1 MKIIVDGMGGDNA
14 PLAVLQGCAQAV
26 TEYGVEIIITGKKQE
41 LERLM
46 EENEISRQNIS
57 IIDAPTVISMEDDP
71 ISVVKDKRN
80 SSMGLAFDLL
90 KNGDGDAMLSAGNT
104 GALLT
109 GATLIV
115 KRIDGVKRAAL
126 APVIPNKSG
135 LVMLIDSGATV
146 DCRPEFLEQYGLMG
160 SVYMKKMYD
169 ITNPRVGLANNGTED
184 CKGTD
189 LYIAS
194 NKLLRENKN
203 INFVGNVEGRGLML
217 GECDVYVSDG
227 FTGNLI
233 LKTVEGTSLFFL
245 DFMKKLFRK
254 SIISKLAAVLV
265 MKDIKAFKKK
275 SDYKEIGGA
284 ALLGISKPVIK
295 AHGSSDAKAI
305 KNAINQAKI
314 FASSEIIEEISEN
327 IKQR

>member
-115 KRIDGVKRAAL
+115 KRIDRVKRAAL
-126 APVIPNKSG
+126 APVIPNNSG

-245 DFMKKLFRK
+245 DFMKKLFGK

>member
-57 IIDAPTVISMEDDP
+57 IIDAPAVISMEDDP

-245 DFMKKLFRK
+245 DFMKKLFGK

>member
-115 KRIDGVKRAAL
+115 KRIDRVKRAAL

-135 LVMLIDSGATV
+135 LVMLIDSGANS
-146 DCRPEFLEQYGLMG
+146 RL
-160 SVYMKKMYD
+160 
-169 ITNPRVGLANNGTED
+169 
-184 CKGTD
+184 
-189 LYIAS
+189 
-194 NKLLRENKN
+194 
-203 INFVGNVEGRGLML
+203 
-217 GECDVYVSDG
+217 
-227 FTGNLI
+227 
-233 LKTVEGTSLFFL
+233 
-245 DFMKKLFRK
+245 
-254 SIISKLAAVLV
+254 
-265 MKDIKAFKKK
+265 
-275 SDYKEIGGA
+275 
-284 ALLGISKPVIK
+284 
-295 AHGSSDAKAI
+295 
-305 KNAINQAKI
+305 QAGVP
-314 FASSEIIEEISEN
+314 
-327 IKQR
+327 

>member
-57 IIDAPTVISMEDDP
+57 IIDAPSVISMEDDP

-245 DFMKKLFRK
+245 DFMKKLFGK

>member
-245 DFMKKLFRK
+245 DFMKKLFGK

>member
-14 PLAVLQGCAQAV
+14 PLAVLQSCAQAV

-115 KRIDGVKRAAL
+115 KRIDRVKRAAL

-245 DFMKKLFRK
+245 DFMKKLFGK

>member
-115 KRIDGVKRAAL
+115 KRIDRVKRAAL

-194 NKLLRENKN
+194 NKLLRENEN

-245 DFMKKLFRK
+245 DFMKKLFGK

>member
-71 ISVVKDKRN
+71 IFVVKDKRN

-115 KRIDGVKRAAL
+115 KRIDRVKRAAL

-245 DFMKKLFRK
+245 DFMKKLFGK

>member
-1 MKIIVDGMGGDNA
+1 
-14 PLAVLQGCAQAV
+14 
-26 TEYGVEIIITGKKQE
+26 
-41 LERLM
+41 
-46 EENEISRQNIS
+46 
-57 IIDAPTVISMEDDP
+57 
-71 ISVVKDKRN
+71 
-80 SSMGLAFDLL
+80 
-90 KNGDGDAMLSAGNT
+90 
-104 GALLT
+104 
-109 GATLIV
+109 
-115 KRIDGVKRAAL
+115 
-126 APVIPNKSG
+126 
-135 LVMLIDSGATV
+135 
-146 DCRPEFLEQYGLMG
+146 
-160 SVYMKKMYD
+160 
-169 ITNPRVGLANNGTED
+169 
-184 CKGTD
+184 
-189 LYIAS
+189 
-194 NKLLRENKN
+194 
-203 INFVGNVEGRGLML
+203 ML

-245 DFMKKLFRK
+245 DFMKKLFGK

>member
-115 KRIDGVKRAAL
+115 KRIDRVKRAAL

-245 DFMKKLFRK
+245 DFMKKLFGK
-254 SIISKLAAVLV
+254 SVISKLAAVLV

>member
-26 TEYGVEIIITGKKQE
+26 VEYGVEIVITGKKAEIEQ
-41 LERLM
+41 LM
-46 EENEISRQNIS
+46 EENQISRQNIS
-57 IIDAPTVISMEDDP
+57 LVDAPTVLTMEDDP
-71 ISVVKDKRN
+71 ISIVKDKKE
-80 SSMGLAFDLL
+80 SSMGVALEML
-90 KNGDGDAMLSAGNT
+90 KNGEGDAMLSAGNT

-115 KRIDGVKRAAL
+115 KRINGVKRAAL
-126 APVIPNKSG
+126 APVLPNKEG
-135 LVMLIDSGATV
+135 LVMLIDSGATI
-146 DCRPEFLEQYGLMG
+146 DCRPEFLEQYGIMG
-160 SVYMKKMYD
+160 SVYMKNMYN
-169 ITNPRVGLANNGTED
+169 IAKPRIGLANNGSED
-184 CKGTD
+184 CKGTE
-189 LYIAS
+189 LYTSS

-203 INFVGNVEGRGLML
+203 INFIGNVEGRGLML
-217 GECDVYVSDG
+217 GECDVYVADG

-245 DFMKKLFRK
+245 DFMKKLFGK
-254 SIISKLAAVLV
+254 SIISKLAAALV

-295 AHGSSDAKAI
+295 AHGSSDARAI

-314 FASSEIIEEISEN
+314 FASSNIIEEITDN

>member
-135 LVMLIDSGATV
+135 LVMLIDSGATI

-245 DFMKKLFRK
+245 DFMKKLFGK

>member
-115 KRIDGVKRAAL
+115 KRIDRVKRAAL

-245 DFMKKLFRK
+245 DFMKKLFGK